1 MRCAADVARGPA
13 EPIRVETEVF
23 YERTDDALDK
33 IGKPHVRGVIYV
45 IDAPRN
51 FDFCA
56 FCRVGAVVVLL
67 LSVALVA
74 AGGLVLVT
82 ALTRR

>member
-33 IGKPHVRGVIYV
+33 IGKPHVHGVIYV
-45 IDAPRN
+45 IDAPRTIH
-51 FDFCA
+51 FGLSAVSVPSWVFC
-56 FCRVGAVVVLL
+56 
-67 LSVALVA
+67 
-74 AGGLVLVT
+74 
-82 ALTRR
+82 